1 MVRARAITR
10 CPHRKKLIC
19 FSRLGD
25 AEPDRETWKRAYQLY
40 VQAFREPTTEAEKKK
55 LSRLLKK
62 PLPKEVADDIF
73 TYDAFLWGLGRMSL
87 SITFLTHVNQ
97 TRH

>member
-1 MVRARAITR
+1 MTHT
-10 CPHRKKLIC
+10 PGRKILT
-19 FSRLGD
+19 FPSRLGD
-25 AEPDRETWKRAYQLY
+25 AEPDRETWRKAYQLY
-40 VQAFREPTTEAEKKK
+40 VQAFREPTAAGDKKK

-87 SITFLTHVNQ
+87 SSVSHSRQ
-97 TRH
+97 SDRH